1 MSQEIIEKCKVYNE
15 VLKQYFGYSK
25 LKDKQVE
32 IIYNLLA
39 FVFFYLFVFV
49 SGSIALTF
57 IGLDF
62 KDAISASITAV
73 SNVGPGIG
81 SINPGASFAHLP
93 NEAKWVL
100 SFLMILG
107 RLELFTIAILF
118 TPYFWRRN

>member
-1 MSQEIIEKCKVYNE
+1 MKNTFLEFKRRLHPNAIIPVYLN
-15 VLKQYFGYSK
+15 KIAISPK
-25 LKDKQVE
+25 

-39 FVFFYLFVFV
+39 FIFFYLFTFV
-49 SGSIALTF
+49 IGAIILTF

-62 KDAISASITAV
+62 QDAVSASITAV

-81 SINPGASFAHLP
+81 SIGPSASFAHLP
-93 NEAKWVL
+93 VAAKWVL
-100 SFLMILG
+100 SCLMILG

>member
-1 MSQEIIEKCKVYNE
+1 MFIK
-15 VLKQYFGYSK
+15 
-25 LKDKQVE
+25 
-32 IIYNLLA
+32 
-39 FVFFYLFVFV
+39 FFYLFVFV

-62 KDAISASITAV
+62 KDANSASITAV

>member
-1 MSQEIIEKCKVYNE
+1 
-15 VLKQYFGYSK
+15 
-25 LKDKQVE
+25 
-32 IIYNLLA
+32 LA

-49 SGSIALTF
+49 TGSIVLTF

-62 KDAISASITAV
+62 QNAVGASATAI

-81 SINPGASFAHLP
+81 SVGPSSSFAHLP
-93 NEAKWVL
+93 DAAKWVL

>member
-1 MSQEIIEKCKVYNE
+1 MYTV
-15 VLKQYFGYSK
+15 
-25 LKDKQVE
+25 
-32 IIYNLLA
+32 
-39 FVFFYLFVFV
+39 
-49 SGSIALTF
+49 LTF

-62 KDAISASITAV
+62 QNAVGASATAI

-81 SINPGASFAHLP
+81 SVGPSSSFAHLP
-93 NEAKWVL
+93 DAAKWVL